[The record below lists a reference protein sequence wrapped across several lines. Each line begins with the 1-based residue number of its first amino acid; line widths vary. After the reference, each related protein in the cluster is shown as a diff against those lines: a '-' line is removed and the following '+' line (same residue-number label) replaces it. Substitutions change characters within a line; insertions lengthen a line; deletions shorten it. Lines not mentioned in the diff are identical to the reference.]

1 MEEINDIT
9 EEVVKDKYP
18 NVSLH
23 EINKNRICLSIGQLR
38 MIFGLSNKDF
48 NELFLKLCEKLLK
61 NKKGISLDFYDL
73 VNIIDKAKKETKS
86 IDKSKESQEKKLKKD
101 QEDNNEKEDEK
112 KEDEKDK
119 ENPKM
124 ISCNSTK
131 EDEINYLKKSI
142 NELNGRL
149 NKVEIRLKDIE
160 DSIKEGNF

>member
-1 MEEINDIT
+1 MEKINKFT
-9 EEVVKDKYP
+9 EQEVKDKYP

-38 MIFGLSNKDF
+38 MIFGLFNKDF
-48 NELFLKLCEKLLK
+48 NELFLKLCEKQLK

-119 ENPKM
+119 ESPKM
-124 ISCNSTK
+124 ISSITK